1 MFYFQGFG
9 RITANVAAEAW
20 WKAIPRYVSMLYLI
34 VVSLLAGNSWN
45 FLFLELEHQ
54 KLNLSV
60 IDLMS
65 YYHIGKTNKYLERG
79 ISIVLGEKQAER
91 FRQSFDQPL
100 RAERDREYKE
110 KLKRQSIYQPKVVQ
124 TRSSLAV

>member
-1 MFYFQGFG
+1 MVEGHTEICYDGLPYRSWPTCRKFIKGQILALKQ
-9 RITANVAAEAW
+9 RI
-20 WKAIPRYVSMLYLI
+20 
-34 VVSLLAGNSWN
+34 
-45 FLFLELEHQ
+45 
-54 KLNLSV
+54 LNLSV

-110 KLKRQSIYQPKVVQ
+110 KLKRQSIYQPKTVQ
-124 TRSSLAV
+124 TRTSMAV